1 MLDKLGTGGL
11 IGLIVLVAGLGVI
24 AYANPLIAAGLAL
37 VLVGVGLVA
46 KGLVSGLLSAFGMG
60 GMF

>member
-11 IGLIVLVAGLGVI
+11 IGLIILVAGLVVI
-24 AYANPLIAAGLAL
+24 AYADLLIAAGLAL